1 MIDIKNLHKSFDG
14 KKVLDGIDL
23 HINQGEQI
31 AIIGPSGSGKST
43 FIRCINCLEDPD
55 DGIIMFDGENI
66 ADFKVDINVH
76 RQNMGMVFQNFN
88 LFNNKTVLENITLAP
103 IQIHGK
109 KMKKDGY
116 SKKEIAAHFNE
127 KAMALLKRIGLEEKA
142 NAYPSTLSG
151 GQKQR
156 IAIVRSLLMNP
167 DMMLFDEPTSALD
180 PEMVKEVLQVIKD
193 LAKTGMTIAIVTHEM
208 EFAKEVATRVLFVDQ
223 KSILADDTPINVFNN
238 CNNERVKE
246 FLAKL

>member
-1 MIDIKNLHKSFDG
+1 MLTLNNVTVSFD
-14 KKVLDGIDL
+14 IDTIL
-23 HINQGEQI
+23 ENINLTINEGEFVC
-31 AIIGPSGSGKST
+31 IIGPSGSGKST
-43 FIRCINCLEDPD
+43 LIRTMNHMVVPISGSIIFKGQELTNKNINSIREQ
-55 DGIIMFDGENI
+55 I
-66 ADFKVDINVH
+66 
-76 RQNMGMVFQNFN
+76 GMVFQSFELFPHLSVLDN
-88 LFNNKTVLENITLAP
+88 LILAP
-103 IQIHGK
+103 VYLK
-109 KMKKDGY
+109 KL
-116 SKKEIAAHFNE
+116 SKEEAINKAKE
-127 KAMALLKRIGLEEKA
+127 LLTRVNLLDKID
-142 NAYPSTLSG
+142 AYPNTLSG

>member
-1 MIDIKNLHKSFDG
+1 MLTLNNVTVSFDRDTI
-14 KKVLDGIDL
+14 LEN
-23 HINQGEQI
+23 INLTINEGEI
-31 AIIGPSGSGKST
+31 VCIIGPSGSGKST
-43 FIRCINCLEDPD
+43 LIRTMNHMVIPSSGSITFKGEEITNKNINS
-55 DGIIMFDGENI
+55 I
-66 ADFKVDINVH
+66 
-76 RQNMGMVFQNFN
+76 RQQIGMVFQSFELFPHLSVLDN
-88 LFNNKTVLENITLAP
+88 LILAP
-103 IQIHGK
+103 TYLK
-109 KMKKDGY
+109 KM
-116 SKKEIAAHFNE
+116 SKEEAINKAKE
-127 KAMALLKRIGLEEKA
+127 LLERVNLLDKM
-142 NAYPSTLSG
+142 NAYPNSLSG

-167 DMMLFDEPTSALD
+167 SMMLFDEPTSALD

-223 KSILADDTPINVFNN
+223 KSVLADDTPENVFNN

>member
-1 MIDIKNLHKSFDG
+1 MLTLNNVTVSFDSDTI
-14 KKVLDGIDL
+14 LEN
-23 HINQGEQI
+23 INLTINEGEI
-31 AIIGPSGSGKST
+31 VCIIGPSGSGKST
-43 FIRCINCLEDPD
+43 LIRTMNHMVIPSSGSITFKGEEITNKNINS
-55 DGIIMFDGENI
+55 I
-66 ADFKVDINVH
+66 
-76 RQNMGMVFQNFN
+76 RQQIGMVFQSFELFPHLSVLDN
-88 LFNNKTVLENITLAP
+88 LILAP
-103 IQIHGK
+103 TYLK
-109 KMKKDGY
+109 KT
-116 SKKEIAAHFNE
+116 SKEEAINKAKE
-127 KAMALLKRIGLEEKA
+127 LLERVNLLDKI
-142 NAYPSTLSG
+142 NAYPNSLSG

-167 DMMLFDEPTSALD
+167 SMMLFDEPTSALD

-223 KSILADDTPINVFNN
+223 KSVLADDTPENVFNN